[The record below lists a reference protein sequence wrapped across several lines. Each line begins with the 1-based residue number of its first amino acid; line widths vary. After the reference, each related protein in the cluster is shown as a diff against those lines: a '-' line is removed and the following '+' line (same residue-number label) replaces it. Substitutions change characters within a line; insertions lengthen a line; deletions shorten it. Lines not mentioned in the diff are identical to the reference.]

1 MEFEED
7 DENENNYNMGMN
19 NDNMIDNNEIEDNMN
34 DNYNEMGEENEIDND
49 YQNDNNDYNFNEN
62 DFDNQIEQDDNFN
75 NEKENYDENDYY
87 MMNME
92 NIKLKDKIQKLN
104 QLLYQKNNEINNL
117 KVNFS
122 KQYQLMTQNL
132 NKYKIMAKN
141 SSNLQNEINLTKQKY
156 LKEIKM
162 KNKII
167 SDLQKGVEIKDLKV
181 SNLTFDDNQ
190 NTNLIFTITQQIKTI
205 EQNILEEPDSDK
217 LNLEDF
223 QKLDNDQ
230 QIQFL
235 LNEIKIFSQK
245 LTQYKNNNM
254 SEILRLRNVLD
265 SNEAKHKN
273 IKDQNYLDIIDSL
286 KNLSKNNINDIALP
300 EYSLNDT
307 EEQRKNNVF
316 KTIKILVEYIIDKK
330 NRTEKNELDEELNK
344 RLKEMSEL
352 LTKSSQNLSISTK
365 NNSELKS
372 QYNKLKEEYDNLVLK
387 NENEKKKLMNDLN
400 KKNQQIKSLEH
411 INTRLSNQ
419 INESKEEDKKNIN
432 KKPMTKYGKITKNK
446 NAKKKNENNIDKINL
461 FIKDEKSEKTLEL
474 FLNKF
479 TNGEYEKFLKINNN
493 NKENIDLDNLKKEI
507 DKFNN
512 KINNINKDSES
523 EDKK

>member
-1 MEFEED
+1 MDFEED
-7 DENENNYNMGMN
+7 LEKENNYNMGMN
-19 NDNMIDNNEIEDNMN
+19 EDNFIDNNEIEGNMD

-62 DFDNQIEQDDNFN
+62 EFDNQIEQDDNFN

-245 LTQYKNNNM
+245 LTQYKNDNM

-316 KTIKILVEYIIDKK
+316 RTIKILVEYIIDKK

-479 TNGEYEKFLKINNN
+479 TNGEYEKFLNNNN

>member
-1 MEFEED
+1 MDFEED
-7 DENENNYNMGMN
+7 DENENNYNIGMN
-19 NDNMIDNNEIEDNMN
+19 NDNIIDNNEMEDNMD
-34 DNYNEMGEENEIDND
+34 DNYNEVDEENEIDND
-49 YQNDNNDYNFNEN
+49 YQNNNNDYNLNEN
-62 DFDNQIEQDDNFN
+62 DFDNQIEQEDNFN
-75 NEKENYDENDYY
+75 NENENYDENDFY

-104 QLLYQKNNEINNL
+104 QLLSQKNNEINIL

-122 KQYQLMTQNL
+122 KQYQLMNQNL
-132 NKYKIMAKN
+132 NKYKTMAN
-141 SSNLQNEINLTKQKY
+141 NCSNLQNEINLTKQKY

-181 SNLTFDDNQ
+181 SNLNFDDNQ
-190 NTNLIFTITQQIKTI
+190 NSNLIFTITQQIKTI
-205 EQNILEEPDSDK
+205 QQIILEEPDSDK
-217 LNLEDF
+217 LNQEDF
-223 QKLDNDQ
+223 QNLDNDQ

-235 LNEIKIFSQK
+235 LNEIKIFSEK
-245 LTQYKNNNM
+245 LTKYKNSNM
-254 SEILRLRNVLD
+254 TEILRLKNILD
-265 SNEAKHKN
+265 SNEGKNKN
-273 IKDQNYLDIIDSL
+273 IKDQNYIDVIDLL
-286 KNLSKNNINDIALP
+286 KNLSKNNINDIAFP
-300 EYSLNDT
+300 EYSLNDS
-307 EEQRKNNVF
+307 EEQRKNNIF
-316 KTIKILVEYIIDKK
+316 NTIKILVEYIINKK
-330 NRTEKNELDEELNK
+330 NKTEKNELDEELNK

-387 NENEKKKLMNDLN
+387 NETEKKKLMNDLN

-419 INESKEEDKKNIN
+419 INESKEDDKKNTI
-432 KKPMTKYGKITKNK
+432 KKPMPKYGKITKNK
-446 NAKKKNENNIDKINL
+446 NSKKKYENNVNKINL

-479 TNGEYEKFLKINNN
+479 TDGEYEAFLKNN

-512 KINNINKDSES
+512 KINNNKDSES

>member
-1 MEFEED
+1 MDFEED
-7 DENENNYNMGMN
+7 LEKENNYNMGMN
-19 NDNMIDNNEIEDNMN
+19 DDNFIDNNEIEDNMD

-62 DFDNQIEQDDNFN
+62 EFDNQIEQDDNFN

-223 QKLDNDQ
+223 QKLGPTN
-230 QIQFL
+230 
-235 LNEIKIFSQK
+235 
-245 LTQYKNNNM
+245 
-254 SEILRLRNVLD
+254 
-265 SNEAKHKN
+265 
-273 IKDQNYLDIIDSL
+273 
-286 KNLSKNNINDIALP
+286 
-300 EYSLNDT
+300 
-307 EEQRKNNVF
+307 
-316 KTIKILVEYIIDKK
+316 
-330 NRTEKNELDEELNK
+330 
-344 RLKEMSEL
+344 
-352 LTKSSQNLSISTK
+352 SI
-365 NNSELKS
+365 
-372 QYNKLKEEYDNLVLK
+372 
-387 NENEKKKLMNDLN
+387 
-400 KKNQQIKSLEH
+400 
-411 INTRLSNQ
+411 
-419 INESKEEDKKNIN
+419 
-432 KKPMTKYGKITKNK
+432 
-446 NAKKKNENNIDKINL
+446 
-461 FIKDEKSEKTLEL
+461 FIK
-474 FLNKF
+474 
-479 TNGEYEKFLKINNN
+479 
-493 NKENIDLDNLKKEI
+493 
-507 DKFNN
+507 
-512 KINNINKDSES
+512 
-523 EDKK
+523 

>member
-1 MEFEED
+1 
-7 DENENNYNMGMN
+7 
-19 NDNMIDNNEIEDNMN
+19 
-34 DNYNEMGEENEIDND
+34 
-49 YQNDNNDYNFNEN
+49 
-62 DFDNQIEQDDNFN
+62 
-75 NEKENYDENDYY
+75 
-87 MMNME
+87 
-92 NIKLKDKIQKLN
+92 
-104 QLLYQKNNEINNL
+104 
-117 KVNFS
+117 
-122 KQYQLMTQNL
+122 
-132 NKYKIMAKN
+132 
-141 SSNLQNEINLTKQKY
+141 
-156 LKEIKM
+156 
-162 KNKII
+162 
-167 SDLQKGVEIKDLKV
+167 
-181 SNLTFDDNQ
+181 
-190 NTNLIFTITQQIKTI
+190 
-205 EQNILEEPDSDK
+205 
-217 LNLEDF
+217 
-223 QKLDNDQ
+223 
-230 QIQFL
+230 
-235 LNEIKIFSQK
+235 
-245 LTQYKNNNM
+245 M
-254 SEILRLRNVLD
+254 SEILRLRNALD

-307 EEQRKNNVF
+307 EEQRKNNV
-316 KTIKILVEYIIDKK
+316 LVEYIIDKK

>member
-1 MEFEED
+1 
-7 DENENNYNMGMN
+7 
-19 NDNMIDNNEIEDNMN
+19 
-34 DNYNEMGEENEIDND
+34 
-49 YQNDNNDYNFNEN
+49 
-62 DFDNQIEQDDNFN
+62 
-75 NEKENYDENDYY
+75 
-87 MMNME
+87 
-92 NIKLKDKIQKLN
+92 
-104 QLLYQKNNEINNL
+104 
-117 KVNFS
+117 
-122 KQYQLMTQNL
+122 
-132 NKYKIMAKN
+132 
-141 SSNLQNEINLTKQKY
+141 
-156 LKEIKM
+156 
-162 KNKII
+162 
-167 SDLQKGVEIKDLKV
+167 
-181 SNLTFDDNQ
+181 
-190 NTNLIFTITQQIKTI
+190 
-205 EQNILEEPDSDK
+205 
-217 LNLEDF
+217 
-223 QKLDNDQ
+223 
-230 QIQFL
+230 
-235 LNEIKIFSQK
+235 
-245 LTQYKNNNM
+245 M
-254 SEILRLRNVLD
+254 SEILRLRNALD

-479 TNGEYEKFLKINNN
+479 TDGEYEKFLKNNN

-507 DKFNN
+507 V
-512 KINNINKDSES
+512 NKDSES

>member
-1 MEFEED
+1 MDFEED
-7 DENENNYNMGMN
+7 LEKENNYNMGMN
-19 NDNMIDNNEIEDNMN
+19 DDNFIDNNEIEDNMD

-62 DFDNQIEQDDNFN
+62 EFGNQIEQDDNFN
-75 NEKENYDENDYY
+75 NQKENYDENDYY

-254 SEILRLRNVLD
+254 SEILRLRNALD

-316 KTIKILVEYIIDKK
+316 STIKILVEYIIDKK

-372 QYNKLKEEYDNLVLK
+372 QYNKLKEEYDNLVIK

-446 NAKKKNENNIDKINL
+446 NVKKKNENNMDKINL

-479 TNGEYEKFLKINNN
+479 TNGEYEKFLNNNNN

>member
-1 MEFEED
+1 MDFEED
-7 DENENNYNMGMN
+7 LEKENNYNMGMN
-19 NDNMIDNNEIEDNMN
+19 DDNFIDNNEIEDNMD

-49 YQNDNNDYNFNEN
+49 YQNDNNDYNVNEN
-62 DFDNQIEQDDNFN
+62 YFDNQIEQDDNFN

-254 SEILRLRNVLD
+254 SEILRLRNALD

-316 KTIKILVEYIIDKK
+316 STIKILVEYIIDKK

-479 TNGEYEKFLKINNN
+479 TNGEYEKFLNNNN

>member
-1 MEFEED
+1 
-7 DENENNYNMGMN
+7 
-19 NDNMIDNNEIEDNMN
+19 
-34 DNYNEMGEENEIDND
+34 
-49 YQNDNNDYNFNEN
+49 
-62 DFDNQIEQDDNFN
+62 
-75 NEKENYDENDYY
+75 
-87 MMNME
+87 
-92 NIKLKDKIQKLN
+92 
-104 QLLYQKNNEINNL
+104 
-117 KVNFS
+117 
-122 KQYQLMTQNL
+122 
-132 NKYKIMAKN
+132 
-141 SSNLQNEINLTKQKY
+141 
-156 LKEIKM
+156 
-162 KNKII
+162 
-167 SDLQKGVEIKDLKV
+167 V
-181 SNLTFDDNQ
+181 SNLTFNENQ

-316 KTIKILVEYIIDKK
+316 STIKILGEYIIDKK

-372 QYNKLKEEYDNLVLK
+372 QYNKLKEEYDNLVIK

-446 NAKKKNENNIDKINL
+446 NVKKKNENNMDKINL

-479 TNGEYEKFLKINNN
+479 TNGEYEKFLNNNN